1 MKIGYDAKRLFFNF
15 TGLGNYSR
23 MIVLS
28 LLKNFPE
35 DKYYL
40 FTPRLKN
47 KNLFSE
53 FIKKCRIVEP
63 DTFMGNL
70 FPQIWRRTGIVKDI
84 INNELDVYHGLSHE
98 IPAGLKK
105 EKIKTVVTIHD
116 LIFLRFPEFYKP
128 WDVWNYKRRYLKSC
142 LLADKII
149 AISENTRRDIVE
161 LLGVNEEK
169 ISVVYQSVNPV
180 YYKKIT
186 TEYIN
191 TIKLKYELPEQ
202 FILSVGSLNKR
213 KNTLKLVEAL
223 SKVKNKNLNLV
234 IVGKG
239 SEYGNIVR
247 AIKKFNLKPRVI
259 FFSNIP
265 NEELPVFFNLSKMFA
280 YPSFYEGMGLP
291 IIESLL
297 CKTPV
302 ITNKGSCFSEAGGDG
317 AIYVD
322 VNNPD
327 EIAGAIDFFG
337 DEKICREY
345 SEKGFRYVQKFT
357 PEEFARGV
365 HKVYEDLLH

>member
-53 FIKKCRIVEP
+53 FIQKCRIVEP

-180 YYKKIT
+180 Y
-186 TEYIN
+186 
-191 TIKLKYELPEQ
+191 
-202 FILSVGSLNKR
+202 
-213 KNTLKLVEAL
+213 
-223 SKVKNKNLNLV
+223 
-234 IVGKG
+234 
-239 SEYGNIVR
+239 
-247 AIKKFNLKPRVI
+247 
-259 FFSNIP
+259 
-265 NEELPVFFNLSKMFA
+265 
-280 YPSFYEGMGLP
+280 
-291 IIESLL
+291 
-297 CKTPV
+297 
-302 ITNKGSCFSEAGGDG
+302 
-317 AIYVD
+317 
-322 VNNPD
+322 
-327 EIAGAIDFFG
+327 
-337 DEKICREY
+337 
-345 SEKGFRYVQKFT
+345 
-357 PEEFARGV
+357 
-365 HKVYEDLLH
+365 